1 MSPFKVGAITLV
13 AIVLIA
19 YFGLTRTNPFANPYE
34 LRAVFRDASTLQSGA
49 PVRIAGVQ
57 VGKVTKVEG
66 VDGRA
71 AEVTMQLRDD
81 ALPLHRDA
89 RLKLRPRILLEGNM
103 FVDLQPGSPSAHE
116 LDDGD
121 TVPMDHTATAVKLPE
136 VLSVLQQ
143 DVGGDLQALLREY
156 GTNGLGNGGA
166 EAFNAAIPQLAPAYR
181 FSAITNDALL
191 GVEPTRDLRRVLRG
205 QARTFAALSDDPGAL
220 KELVTDLDV
229 TAGALARQDDALAAS
244 VPALRDTLRAASPA
258 FGELN
263 EALPSVRAFAIEALP
278 GVRSSP
284 PALDAA
290 MPWMRQAR
298 ALVAPD
304 ELQGLA
310 ADLRQAVPSLVR
322 LNRRLIPTLS
332 QLRGLSSCTSNVL
345 VPFAEST
352 VPSVEEGNSDQ
363 EVRKQI
369 MRAFTGLDGESRV
382 VDGNTPVF
390 HVNAVNPLNLAT
402 GKIEPAPPLDSRKP
416 PVHRPDVP
424 CETQEPPNLSAPSG
438 SAAQFGVPDGS
449 GG

>member
-1 MSPFKVGAITLV
+1 M
-13 AIVLIA
+13 
-19 YFGLTRTNPFANPYE
+19 
-34 LRAVFRDASTLQSGA
+34 
-49 PVRIAGVQ
+49 
-57 VGKVTKVEG
+57 
-66 VDGRA
+66 
-71 AEVTMQLRDD
+71 
-81 ALPLHRDA
+81 
-89 RLKLRPRILLEGNM
+89 
-103 FVDLQPGSPSAHE
+103 
-116 LDDGD
+116 
-121 TVPMDHTATAVKLPE
+121 
-136 VLSVLQQ
+136 
-143 DVGGDLQALLREY
+143 
-156 GTNGLGNGGA
+156 
-166 EAFNAAIPQLAPAYR
+166 
-181 FSAITNDALL
+181 
-191 GVEPTRDLRRVLRG
+191 
-205 QARTFAALSDDPGAL
+205 
-220 KELVTDLDV
+220 
-229 TAGALARQDDALAAS
+229 
-244 VPALRDTLRAASPA
+244 PALRDTLRAASPA
-258 FGELN
+258 LGELN
-263 EALPSVRAFAIEALP
+263 EALPSVRAFAVEALP
-278 GVRSSP
+278 GVRSST

-310 ADLRQAVPSLVR
+310 ADLRAGRAEPR
-322 LNRRLIPTLS
+322 ALNRRLIPTLW

-352 VPSVEEGNSDQ
+352 VPSLEEGNSGQ

-438 SAAQFGVPDGS
+438 PATQFGVPDGS